1 MTMPD
6 AIYKKK
12 LVNLLKILK
21 KCKIYNALQPSK
33 VVQQQDFL
41 IKKEKP
47 QNLKI
52 YMNLQQ
58 LNCQSKS
65 VEDK

>member
-47 QNLKI
+47 
-52 YMNLQQ
+52 
-58 LNCQSKS
+58 
-65 VEDK
+65 